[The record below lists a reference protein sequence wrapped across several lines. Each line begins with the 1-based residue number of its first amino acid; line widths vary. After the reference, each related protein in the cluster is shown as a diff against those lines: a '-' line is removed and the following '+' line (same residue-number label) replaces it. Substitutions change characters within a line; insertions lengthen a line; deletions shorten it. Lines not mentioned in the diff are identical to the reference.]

1 MLAVM
6 RIANPQISFADAELI
21 RQGVQLDPVLAKIS
35 DFIDEHDEL
44 VVLVRRDLER
54 GLKKPKTGR
63 RGLTP
68 NQALRSLILMR
79 IKNWDYRELRERIS
93 DGYTL
98 RNFTGF
104 YSQRVPKHN
113 AFNQAFNRLTPA
125 TVEKINDGVI
135 HAAVDDGLEDGNKLR
150 VDTTVVETDIHW
162 PTDATL
168 LWDTVRVQTRLIGQ
182 LREIVPADVPRFPSR
197 KRSARR
203 RMQKLQR
210 MTAAQRQNQQVST
223 YRQLLTITQE
233 VLVNAQ
239 RTVDGTKK
247 STVKTVTDALTI
259 GALRKEIAH
268 YCELGD

>member
-1 MLAVM
+1 M
-6 RIANPQISFADAELI
+6 RIVNPQISFADAELI

-68 NQALRSLILMR
+68 NQTLRSLMLMR

-104 YSQRVPKHN
+104 YSRPVPKHN
-113 AFNQAFNRLTPA
+113 AFNQAFNRLTPG

-135 HAAVDDGLEDGNKLR
+135 QAAVDDGLEDGNKLR
-150 VDTTVVETDIHW
+150 VDTTVVESDIHW

-168 LWDTVRVQTRLIGQ
+168 LWDTVRVLTGLIGQ
-182 LREIVPADVPRFPSR
+182 LREIVPAGLPRFSDR
-197 KRSARR
+197 NIRRVDACKRSSA
-203 RMQKLQR
+203 
-210 MTAAQRQNQQVST
+210 
-223 YRQLLTITQE
+223 
-233 VLVNAQ
+233 
-239 RTVDGTKK
+239 
-247 STVKTVTDALTI
+247 
-259 GALRKEIAH
+259 
-268 YCELGD
+268 